1 MEYERTNIEGVWI
14 VTPRVFDDARGYFME
29 TYRKEEFDAHVG
41 REVNFVQDNESRS
54 TRGVLR
60 GLHYQRGAAAQAKLV
75 RVVKGHVVDVAVDLR
90 RDSPTLGRFV
100 MVELSGE
107 NRRQLFVPRGFAHG
121 FQVLSN
127 EAVFAYKVDNRYAP
141 EAEAA
146 IRYDDP
152 ELDIPWPITHEAD
165 GLLLSAKDLER
176 AVPFREAELF

>member
-100 MVELSGE
+100 MVELIS
-107 NRRQLFVPRGFAHG
+107 
-121 FQVLSN
+121 
-127 EAVFAYKVDNRYAP
+127 
-141 EAEAA
+141 
-146 IRYDDP
+146 I
-152 ELDIPWPITHEAD
+152 I
-165 GLLLSAKDLER
+165 
-176 AVPFREAELF
+176 